1 MKSITQRLLLAGML
15 SVLLSAAAMPTTAQ
29 LAYLYGV
36 SIGDQVRAQ
45 GATPSVDVPD
55 VERGVGDAL
64 RGKIIGPDERSQ
76 LLDYMRASLAQAQ
89 LKSARAAAAIEAP
102 SKPEGSY
109 LFGLYAG
116 GQLHIIGVT
125 EGIDPG
131 AVARGF
137 EHGLRGKDVTAK
149 QSRELQA
156 NTDASVQAMRTQNAK
171 ITDAFLAR
179 NADEPGV
186 QTTASGLQY
195 KVLATGDHNG
205 PSVRATDRVLMRYR
219 VRFLDG
225 RVYESSGDGQ
235 PANYP
240 VSVLVQGWQEA
251 ILRMKPGDKWELY
264 VPPKLAFGAQLRP
277 HIPPNSL
284 LIYDVELVGIAPP
297 SRVAAQRPAP

>member
-1 MKSITQRLLLAGML
+1 MKSITQRLLLAGVL
-15 SVLLSAAAMPTTAQ
+15 SVLLSAAAMPTKAQ

-45 GATPSVDVPD
+45 GATPSVDHPD

-64 RGKIIGPDERSQ
+64 RGKIIGPDDRSR

-89 LKSARAAAAIEAP
+89 LKSPRAAAIEAP

-109 LFGLYAG
+109 LFGLYVG

-137 EHGLRGKDVTAK
+137 EQGLRGQDVTAE
-149 QSRELQA
+149 QSKELQA
-156 NTDASVQAMRTQNAK
+156 NTNASVEAMRTQNAK

-179 NADEPGV
+179 NAHEPGV

-195 KVLATGDHNG
+195 KVLATGDRNA
-205 PSVRATDRVLMRYR
+205 PPVRATDRVLMRYR

-225 RVYESSGDGQ
+225 RVYESSGEGQ

-240 VSVLVQGWQEA
+240 VSVLVQGWREA

-297 SRVAAQRPAP
+297 SRVASQRPAP